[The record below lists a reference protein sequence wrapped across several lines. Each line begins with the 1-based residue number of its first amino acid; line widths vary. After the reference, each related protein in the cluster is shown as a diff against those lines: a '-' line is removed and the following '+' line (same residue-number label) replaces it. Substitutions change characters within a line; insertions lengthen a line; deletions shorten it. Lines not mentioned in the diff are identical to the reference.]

1 MKKKELKRRIP
12 YKEILGITFSNITN
26 EFVIHGNNSQY
37 DYHYNSQD
45 KNLIISLII
54 FFYDE
59 ENSSQI
65 KLCEVPEK
73 SLKNFV
79 TRKKEKQKD
88 LIYSRMDTN
97 YIIDTEEF
105 QEIHMECLFFGNDND
120 VLNTNQNFNVN
131 NVNNVNNNN
140 SNNCIIEDFNKNIN
154 IINYKN
160 DEIYNENIIQKNNDI
175 DLVNNKSSNIKETKE
190 KKETGTIFSKHKDI
204 KKVTLNDFKI
214 LKVLGRGTFGK
225 VCLVQYK
232 LTKKYYAMKIMRKN
246 VILENGQVTNTLLE
260 KNILQN
266 LNYQFLVGM
275 DFCFQTQ
282 ERIYFVM
289 NFIRGG
295 ELFKHL
301 TNCKFFPEEKAK
313 FYSAI
318 IGLALEYLHTH
329 GIVYRDIKPDN
340 ILIDED
346 GYLKLADFGMSK
358 MLKDQER
365 AFSLCG
371 TPEYFAP
378 EIITREGHNKAADWW
393 SYGILLYEML
403 YGVSPFYSKNTEK
416 MFDLITKS
424 DLKFPKDKKISEEAK
439 DLIKKL
445 LVKDKNLWKFSYDS
459 LLKAYEQ
466 YVKSIEKKI
475 NDLITLPFVLVPVN
489 ITNFYEEVPPN
500 LKENKINKQ
509 SLSSSLLSLIIIHDI
524 IEKIKGNDKNMIKSQ
539 RFPLDINCQKYTN
552 GKEYNQNE
560 IGEDYAHCQVIEGND
575 IMKCE
580 VIITGDTLYLGNVLS
595 NNFEDLSKIKIIKKI
610 LFRNLIIKVSSKNED
625 VLEFADSSNENK
637 KYIMIQCLNPD
648 NTARMFNYI
657 TYQKKNCLML
667 EYSLFNSYI
676 EELEAKLNKT
686 FNVN

>member
-1 MKKKELKRRIP
+1 MEVIQVHDILNIKEDNLILDVLKKEKVYYSNAITKINHYGLSQERSIILTDVALYNMKKKELKRRIP
-12 YKEILGITFSNITN
+12 YKEILGITLSNITN

-88 LIYSRMDTN
+88 RNYSRMDTN
-97 YIIDTEEF
+97 YIINTAEF

-120 VLNTNQNFNVN
+120 VLNINQNFNVN
-131 NVNNVNNNN
+131 NINNINN
-140 SNNCIIEDFNKNIN
+140 NNCIIDDSNINISNQNIN
-154 IINYKN
+154 IINYKKN
-160 DEIYNENIIQKNNDI
+160 EIYNENSENKIKKNNSI
-175 DLVNNKSSNIKETKE
+175 DLVNNGNGNPKETKE
-190 KKETGTIFSKHKDI
+190 KKEAGTIFSAHKDI

-214 LKVLGRGTFGK
+214 LKVIGRGTFGK

-358 MLKDQER
+358 MLKEQER

-424 DLKFPKDKKISEEAK
+424 DLKFPKNIEISEEAK

-445 LVKDKNLWKFSYDS
+445 LIKKQDLRLGSEGGFQTIKNHPFFKGFDF
-459 LLKAYEQ
+459 KALE
-466 YVKSIEKKI
+466 EKKMKAPFI
-475 NDLITLPFVLVPVN
+475 PTLRGSMDV
-489 ITNFYEEVPPN
+489 TNFDSKYTSEEVVTSEMSPKT
-500 LKENKINKQ
+500 LEFIR
-509 SLSSSLLSLIIIHDI
+509 
-524 IEKIKGNDKNMIKSQ
+524 KNQ
-539 RFPLDINCQKYTN
+539 EQ
-552 GKEYNQNE
+552 
-560 IGEDYAHCQVIEGND
+560 
-575 IMKCE
+575 
-580 VIITGDTLYLGNVLS
+580 
-595 NNFEDLSKIKIIKKI
+595 FED
-610 LFRNLIIKVSSKNED
+610 F
-625 VLEFADSSNENK
+625 
-637 KYIMIQCLNPD
+637 Y
-648 NTARMFNYI
+648 
-657 TYQKKNCLML
+657 
-667 EYSLFNSYI
+667 
-676 EELEAKLNKT
+676 
-686 FNVN
+686 

>member
-1 MKKKELKRRIP
+1 MHDILNIKEDNLILDVLKKEKVYYSNAITKINHYGLSQERSIILTDVALYNMKKKELKRRIP
-12 YKEILGITFSNITN
+12 YKEILGITLSNITN

-88 LIYSRMDTN
+88 RNYSRMDTN
-97 YIIDTEEF
+97 YIINTAEF

-120 VLNTNQNFNVN
+120 VLNINQNFNVN
-131 NVNNVNNNN
+131 NINNINN
-140 SNNCIIEDFNKNIN
+140 NNCIIDDSNINISNQNIN
-154 IINYKN
+154 IINYKKN
-160 DEIYNENIIQKNNDI
+160 EIYNENSENKIKKNNSI
-175 DLVNNKSSNIKETKE
+175 DLVNNGNGNSKETKE
-190 KKETGTIFSKHKDI
+190 KKEAGTIFSAHKDI

-214 LKVLGRGTFGK
+214 LKVIGRGTFGK

-424 DLKFPKDKKISEEAK
+424 DLKFPKNIEISEEAK

-445 LVKDKNLWKFSYDS
+445 LIKKQDLRLGSEGGFQTIKNHPFFKGFDF
-459 LLKAYEQ
+459 KALE
-466 YVKSIEKKI
+466 EKKMKAPFI
-475 NDLITLPFVLVPVN
+475 PTLRGSMDV
-489 ITNFYEEVPPN
+489 TNFDSKYTSEEVVTSEMSPKTLEFIKKN
-500 LKENKINKQ
+500 Q
-509 SLSSSLLSLIIIHDI
+509 S
-524 IEKIKGNDKNMIKSQ
+524 Q
-539 RFPLDINCQKYTN
+539 
-552 GKEYNQNE
+552 
-560 IGEDYAHCQVIEGND
+560 
-575 IMKCE
+575 
-580 VIITGDTLYLGNVLS
+580 
-595 NNFEDLSKIKIIKKI
+595 FED
-610 LFRNLIIKVSSKNED
+610 F
-625 VLEFADSSNENK
+625 
-637 KYIMIQCLNPD
+637 Y
-648 NTARMFNYI
+648 
-657 TYQKKNCLML
+657 
-667 EYSLFNSYI
+667 
-676 EELEAKLNKT
+676 
-686 FNVN
+686 

>member
-1 MKKKELKRRIP
+1 MEVIQVHDLLNIKEDNLILDVLKKEKVYYSNAITKINHYGLSQERSIILTDVALYNMKKKELKRRIP
-12 YKEILGITFSNITN
+12 YKEILGITLSNITN

-88 LIYSRMDTN
+88 RNYSRMDTN
-97 YIIDTEEF
+97 YIINTTEF

-120 VLNTNQNFNVN
+120 VLNINQNFNVN
-131 NVNNVNNNN
+131 NINNINN
-140 SNNCIIEDFNKNIN
+140 NNCIIDDSNINISNQNIN
-154 IINYKN
+154 IINYKK
-160 DEIYNENIIQKNNDI
+160 DEIYNENSENKIKKNNSI
-175 DLVNNKSSNIKETKE
+175 DLVNNGSGNPKETKE
-190 KKETGTIFSKHKDI
+190 KKEAGTIFSAHKDI

-214 LKVLGRGTFGK
+214 LKVIGRGTFGK

-424 DLKFPKDKKISEEAK
+424 DLKFPKNIEISEEAK

-445 LVKDKNLWKFSYDS
+445 LIKKQDLRLGSEGGFQTIKNHPFFKGFDF
-459 LLKAYEQ
+459 KALE
-466 YVKSIEKKI
+466 EKKMKAPFI
-475 NDLITLPFVLVPVN
+475 PTLRGSMDV
-489 ITNFYEEVPPN
+489 TNFDSKYTSEEVVTSEMSPKTLEFIKKN
-500 LKENKINKQ
+500 Q
-509 SLSSSLLSLIIIHDI
+509 S
-524 IEKIKGNDKNMIKSQ
+524 Q
-539 RFPLDINCQKYTN
+539 
-552 GKEYNQNE
+552 
-560 IGEDYAHCQVIEGND
+560 
-575 IMKCE
+575 
-580 VIITGDTLYLGNVLS
+580 
-595 NNFEDLSKIKIIKKI
+595 FED
-610 LFRNLIIKVSSKNED
+610 F
-625 VLEFADSSNENK
+625 
-637 KYIMIQCLNPD
+637 Y
-648 NTARMFNYI
+648 
-657 TYQKKNCLML
+657 
-667 EYSLFNSYI
+667 
-676 EELEAKLNKT
+676 
-686 FNVN
+686 

>member
-1 MKKKELKRRIP
+1 MEVIQVHDLLNIKEDSMILGVLKNEKVYYSNVITKINHYGLSQERSIILTDVSLYNMKKKELKRRMP
-12 YKEILGITFSNITN
+12 YKDILGITFSSITN

-59 ENSSQI
+59 ENSFQI
-65 KLCEVPEK
+65 KLCKVPEK

-79 TRKKEKQKD
+79 TSKKEKQKD
-88 LIYSRMDTN
+88 RNYSRMDTN
-97 YIIDTEEF
+97 YIIDTAEF
-105 QEIHMECLFFGNDND
+105 QEIHIECLFFDNDND
-120 VLNTNQNFNVN
+120 VLNINQNFNVN

-140 SNNCIIEDFNKNIN
+140 SNNCIIDDSNIN
-154 IINYKN
+154 IYNKNVNITNYKK
-160 DEIYNENIIQKNNDI
+160 DEIYNENCENKIQKDNTI
-175 DLVNNKSSNIKETKE
+175 DLVNNMSSNIKDEKE
-190 KKETGTIFSKHKDI
+190 KKETGIIFSKHKDI

-246 VILENGQVTNTLLE
+246 VILEKGQITNTLLE

-275 DFCFQTQ
+275 DFCFQTP

-403 YGVSPFYSKNTEK
+403 YGVSPFYSKDTEK
-416 MFDLITKS
+416 MFSLITKS
-424 DLKFPKDKKISEEAK
+424 DLKFPKKIETSEEAK

-445 LVKDKNLWKFSYDS
+445 LVKKQDLRLGSEGGFQTIKNHPFFKGFDF
-459 LLKAYEQ
+459 KALE
-466 YVKSIEKKI
+466 EKKMKAPFI
-475 NDLITLPFVLVPVN
+475 PTLRGSMDV
-489 ITNFYEEVPPN
+489 TNFDSKYTSEEVVTSEMSPN
-500 LKENKINKQ
+500 TLEFIR
-509 SLSSSLLSLIIIHDI
+509 
-524 IEKIKGNDKNMIKSQ
+524 KNQ
-539 RFPLDINCQKYTN
+539 EQ
-552 GKEYNQNE
+552 
-560 IGEDYAHCQVIEGND
+560 
-575 IMKCE
+575 
-580 VIITGDTLYLGNVLS
+580 
-595 NNFEDLSKIKIIKKI
+595 FED
-610 LFRNLIIKVSSKNED
+610 
-625 VLEFADSSNENK
+625 
-637 KYIMIQCLNPD
+637 
-648 NTARMFNYI
+648 FN
-657 TYQKKNCLML
+657 
-667 EYSLFNSYI
+667 
-676 EELEAKLNKT
+676 
-686 FNVN
+686 

>member
-1 MKKKELKRRIP
+1 MEIIQIHDLLNIKEDNMILDVLKNEKVYYSNVITKINHYGLSQERSIILTDVALYNMKKKELKRRIP
-12 YKEILGITFSNITN
+12 YKEILGITLSNITN

-59 ENSSQI
+59 DNSSQI

-88 LIYSRMDTN
+88 RNYSRMDRN
-97 YIIDTEEF
+97 YIINTAEF
-105 QEIHMECLFFGNDND
+105 QEIHLECLFFGNDND
-120 VLNTNQNFNVN
+120 VLNINQNFNVN
-131 NVNNVNNNN
+131 NVNNINNN
-140 SNNCIIEDFNKNIN
+140 NNCIIDDSNINISNQNIN
-154 IINYKN
+154 IINYKK
-160 DEIYNENIIQKNNDI
+160 DEIYNENIENKIQKNNS
-175 DLVNNKSSNIKETKE
+175 LGVVNNEIGNPKEAKE

-214 LKVLGRGTFGK
+214 LKVIGRGTFGK

-266 LNYQFLVGM
+266 LNYQFLVYM

-301 TNCKFFPEEKAK
+301 TNCKFFPEEKTK

-424 DLKFPKDKKISEEAK
+424 DLKFPKNIETSEEAK

-445 LVKDKNLWKFSYDS
+445 LIKKQDLRLGSEGGFQTIKNHPFFKGFDF
-459 LLKAYEQ
+459 KALE
-466 YVKSIEKKI
+466 EKKMKA
-475 NDLITLPFVLVPVN
+475 PFIPTIRGSMDV
-489 ITNFYEEVPPN
+489 TNFDSKYTSEEVVTSEMSPKT
-500 LKENKINKQ
+500 LEF
-509 SLSSSLLSLIIIHDI
+509 
-524 IEKIKGNDKNMIKSQ
+524 IKKNQ
-539 RFPLDINCQKYTN
+539 EQ
-552 GKEYNQNE
+552 
-560 IGEDYAHCQVIEGND
+560 
-575 IMKCE
+575 
-580 VIITGDTLYLGNVLS
+580 
-595 NNFEDLSKIKIIKKI
+595 FED
-610 LFRNLIIKVSSKNED
+610 F
-625 VLEFADSSNENK
+625 
-637 KYIMIQCLNPD
+637 Y
-648 NTARMFNYI
+648 
-657 TYQKKNCLML
+657 
-667 EYSLFNSYI
+667 
-676 EELEAKLNKT
+676 
-686 FNVN
+686 